1 VIPILEGDKTMM
13 ETSETNLVK
22 QYKPDVEGSI
32 WIEQSPE
39 AIWNYLA
46 DVSNEPQW
54 RDIMIE
60 ARWVSDPPYGIGSTG
75 LHVVKGVGDW
85 PWKVTEWEEH
95 RSVSWV
101 VTGGRL
107 EGSHAGYRVA
117 PENAGSLV
125 TLHANFKL
133 SAFMR
138 FVMPI
143 YKRCMRRQFA
153 AELTQLKAIME
164 PS

>member
-1 VIPILEGDKTMM
+1 MM
-13 ETSETNLVK
+13 KTSETNLVK
-22 QYKPDVEGSI
+22 QYKPDVERSI

-60 ARWVSDPPYGIGSTG
+60 ARWVSDPPYGVGSTG
-75 LHVVKGVGDW
+75 LNVVKGVGDW
-85 PWKVTEWEEH
+85 PWKVTEWEER
-95 RSVSWV
+95 RSVGWD
-101 VTGGRL
+101 VTGGRF

-125 TLHANFKL
+125 TLHAQFK
-133 SAFMR
+133 SSTFMR
-138 FVMPI
+138 FVMPYI
-143 YKRCMRRQFA
+143 RRRMSRQFA
-153 AELTQLKAIME
+153 AELANLKAILE
-164 PS
+164 A